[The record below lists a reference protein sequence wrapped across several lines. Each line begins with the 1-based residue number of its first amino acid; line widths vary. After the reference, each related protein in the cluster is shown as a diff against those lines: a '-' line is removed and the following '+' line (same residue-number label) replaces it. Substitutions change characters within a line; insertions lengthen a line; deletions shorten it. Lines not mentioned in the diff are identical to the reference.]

1 MAYTTINKS
10 TEHFNTKL
18 FTGNGSTNAV
28 TGVGFQP
35 DWTWIKNRTDSAS
48 HNLYDAVRGTSAGKL
63 KTNSTAAESYNAQDL
78 SVFGTDGFTVGGNNE
93 VNGSSDDMVS
103 WNWKAGG
110 ATPAITYAVKVV
122 SDSGNKFR
130 FDDFGSSAVTLDLQ
144 EGGVYTFDQSDSSN
158 SGHPLRFSTTS
169 DGTHGGGSAYTTGV
183 VVSGTPGSSGA
194 KTVITVAGSAP
205 TLYYYCSNHSGMGG
219 QANTNSTFG
228 SSNFAGT
235 TQSTV
240 SVNTTAGFS
249 VVKYTGADAVR
260 TIGHGLG
267 SKPNWI
273 IVKRLGTGSSP
284 WQVYYSALGATKYM
298 VLNSTNNQD
307 SSTARWNDTEPTS
320 SVFTLST
327 SAHVNESGDYIAY
340 CFTEKIGYSKFGKLN
355 ANGSNDNTFTYTGFA
370 PEIVIIKPLVTD
382 SWSHW
387 YMFDNVRSTN
397 LNDSPLYANLDTR
410 EAYYGGSPASN
421 YAQIDILSNGFK
433 IRRDGSW
440 GGGGA
445 NQESIYMAF
454 GQTLVGTNNIPATAR

>member
-183 VVSGTPGSSGA
+183 VVSGTPGNAGA
-194 KTVITVAGSAP
+194 KTVITVAASAP

-228 SSNFAGT
+228 SSNFKGSI
-235 TQSTV
+235 QSTV
-240 SVNTTAGFS
+240 SANTTAGFS
-249 VVKYTGADAVR
+249 VVSYTANGVQGATV
-260 TIGHGLG
+260 GHGLSSAPEWVFTKDRDATGAWG
-267 SKPNWI
+267 SYHKGVHP
-273 IVKRLGTGSSP
+273 TSP
-284 WQVYYSALGATKYM
+284 EDYY
-298 VLNSTNNQD
+298 VELNSN
-307 SSTARWNDTEPTS
+307 SARADFTYWNDAKPSNTVVTIGNAGANNTNGRKIIMFCFH
-320 SVFTLST
+320 SVNGF
-327 SAHVNESGDYIAY
+327 
-340 CFTEKIGYSKFGKLN
+340 SKFGYYNGN
-355 ANGSNDNTFTYTGFA
+355 ANLEGPFVYTGFKPTFFIHKRA
-370 PEIVIIKPLVTD
+370 AGGNGGWYIYDNKRGPVNEILKTLKTEGPEAED
-382 SWSHW
+382 ANAD
-387 YMFDNVRSTN
+387 Y
-397 LNDSPLYANLDTR
+397 NDVDF
-410 EAYYGGSPASN
+410 
-421 YAQIDILSNGFK
+421 LSNGVK
-433 IRRDGSW
+433 IREDNNDINASGDTY
-440 GGGGA
+440 
-445 NQESIYMAF
+445 IYIAF
-454 GQTLVGTNNIPATAR
+454 GQSLVGSNNVPVTAR